1 MEIENICAYLLVL
14 IASPLLLGVINRTKA
29 FFAGR
34 RGQPLF
40 QAYRD
45 IAKLL
50 RKDAVYSRTTTWVFK
65 AGPVA
70 GLAAA
75 LLALMFIPLDGVH
88 ALLSFNGDFLLVA
101 YLLGVMRFC
110 TVASA
115 LDTGSSFEG
124 MGASREVQFSAIA
137 EPALL
142 LGMLVLIRLTGCL
155 SLAAGLGSLSSVM
168 TAESSPAVILLFM
181 AWFLVFLVENARIP
195 FDDPNTHL
203 ELTMIHEV
211 MVLDHGGPDFAF
223 ILYSAALK
231 IWILGA
237 LLVNLFVPFRTGYAL
252 LDFGAMF
259 AGMLLLAVVVGVIE
273 STRARIRLLRA
284 PQLLVAACAFSIL
297 ALILVLR

>member
-1 MEIENICAYLLVL
+1 MQLENICGYLLAL
-14 IASPLLLGVINRTKA
+14 IAAPLLPGVINRTKA

-40 QAYRD
+40 QTYRD

-50 RKDAVYSRTTTWVFK
+50 RKSAVYSGTTTWVFK
-65 AGPVA
+65 AGPMA

-75 LLALMFIPLDGVH
+75 LLALTFIPSGGVP
-88 ALLSFNGDFLLVA
+88 ALFSFNGDFLLMA

-110 TVASA
+110 AVTAA

-124 MGASREVQFSAIA
+124 MGASREVQFAAIA

-142 LGMLVLIRLTGCL
+142 LGMVVVIRMTGQL
-155 SLAAGLGSLSSVM
+155 SLNAGLTSFYSRL
-168 TAESSPAVILLFM
+168 TAESSPTAILLFM
-181 AWFLVFLVENARIP
+181 AWFIIFLVENARIP

-223 ILYSAALK
+223 ILYGAALK
-231 IWILGA
+231 MWILGA
-237 LLVNLFVPFRTGYAL
+237 LLVNLLMPFRTGHPL
-252 LDFGAMF
+252 LDLGAML
-259 AGMLLLAVVVGVIE
+259 AGMFLLAIAVGVIE
-273 STRARIRLLRA
+273 STMARVRLLRV
-284 PQLLVAACAFSIL
+284 PQLLIAASAFSIL
-297 ALILVLR
+297 ALLLVLR

>member
-1 MEIENICAYLLVL
+1 MKLEYICGYLLAL
-14 IASPLLLGVINRTKA
+14 IAAPLLLGVINRTKA

-34 RGQPLF
+34 RGQPVF
-40 QAYRD
+40 QTYRD

-50 RKDAVYSRTTTWVFK
+50 QKGAVYSATTTWVFK
-65 AGPVA
+65 AGPIA

-75 LLALMFIPLDGVH
+75 LLALMFIPLGGVH
-88 ALLSFNGDFLLVA
+88 SLLSFNGDFLLVA
-101 YLLGVMRFC
+101 YLLAVMRFC
-110 TVASA
+110 TVTAA

-142 LGMLVLIRLTGCL
+142 LGMVVIIRITGQL
-155 SLAAGLGSLSSVM
+155 SLAGGLESFSSGL
-168 TAESSPAVILLFM
+168 TAESSPTAILLFM
-181 AWFLVFLVENARIP
+181 AWFMVFLVENARIP

-223 ILYSAALK
+223 ILYGAALK
-231 IWILGA
+231 MWILGA
-237 LLVNLFVPFRTGYAL
+237 LLVNLFVPVRTGYPL
-252 LDFGAMF
+252 LDLLAIL
-259 AGMLLLAVVVGVIE
+259 AGMFLLAIVVGVIE
-273 STRARIRLLRA
+273 STMARLRLLRV
-284 PQLLVAACAFSIL
+284 PQLLIAACAFSIL

>member
-1 MEIENICAYLLVL
+1 MKLENICAYILAL
-14 IASPLLLGVINRTKA
+14 ITAPLLLGAINRTKA

-34 RGQPLF
+34 RGPPVF

-45 IAKLL
+45 IAKLM
-50 RKDAVYSRTTTWVFK
+50 RKSAVYSGTTTWVFK

-75 LLALMFIPLDGVH
+75 LLALMFMPLGGVH
-88 ALLSFNGDFLLVA
+88 SLLSFNGDFLLVA

-110 TVASA
+110 TVTAA

-124 MGASREVQFSAIA
+124 MGASREVQFAAIA

-142 LGMLVLIRLTGCL
+142 LGMIVVIRMTGQMSLT
-155 SLAAGLGSLSSVM
+155 AGLNAFSSCL
-168 TAESSPAVILLFM
+168 TAESGPTAILLLM

-223 ILYSAALK
+223 ILYGAAIKL
-231 IWILGA
+231 WILGA
-237 LLVNLFVPFRTGYAL
+237 LMVNLFVP
-252 LDFGAMF
+252 AMTANPLVETAAVL
-259 AGMLLLAVVVGVIE
+259 AGMFLLAIVVGIIE
-273 STRARIRLLRA
+273 SSMARLRLLRV
-284 PQLLVAACAFSIL
+284 PQLLIAACAFSIL